1 MNRPELTTDWGARLF
16 ATDSPNYD
24 PLSYNDGSVW
34 PFVTGF
40 AMLGEYANHQP
51 AGGLR
56 HLHGTAAMTGLNAAG
71 FIPEYMSGERL
82 QSLPHAVPHQLFSSS
97 AVVNPLVSGMLGLD
111 GDALHRTLAV
121 RPHLPQTWSVQIE
134 NYRVGNSVVAGEI
147 RRSRG
152 EARISLTISGDP
164 LAVTLSPAFEAGATA
179 ISAEVNG
186 ATVTAA
192 SEATPGDTHVT
203 VRTGAVQK
211 VEAIIRV
218 KESAEPPMTLAAPLP
233 GDPAPAH
240 R

>member
-1 MNRPELTTDWGARLF
+1 MLASRIFQVRQAEFHRDDHRLEHLAKTLRRF
-16 ATDSPNYD
+16 A
-24 PLSYNDGSVW
+24 L
-34 PFVTGF
+34 
-40 AMLGEYANHQP
+40 
-51 AGGLR
+51 
-56 HLHGTAAMTGLNAAG
+56 
-71 FIPEYMSGERL
+71 
-82 QSLPHAVPHQLFSSS
+82 VP
-97 AVVNPLVSGMLGLD
+97 
-111 GDALHRTLAV
+111 V
-121 RPHLPQTWSVQIE
+121 RQI
-134 NYRVGNSVVAGEI
+134 RM
-147 RRSRG
+147 R
-152 EARISLTISGDP
+152 
-164 LAVTLSPAFEAGATA
+164 SPAFEAGATA